1 MSLENERFTGSF
13 LVNERR
19 VSVVKCTADVYIFWR
34 GIERK
39 MSATSILTRLK
50 RIATQIILVL
60 RAAIA
65 SFGKQGGARGA
76 AGMAY
81 YTLFSFFPL
90 MIVLVSIV
98 SYFVDG
104 TEASSRVTQIVIS
117 VIPVSQRFVEL
128 NIERLLSVRNSVGIL
143 SLVIFLWSGSNA
155 FSMMV
160 HHITKAW
167 PENERRSFF
176 QKRLFG
182 LAMVILIILVLFV
195 LTLSSTLLNVLV
207 RYKDTIPGIELLF
220 SSWLWHLGA
229 RVLYWVVPFLFFYS
243 LYRIIPMGRVPI
255 KAAGLSAVGITVLW
269 RVASMGFQWYL
280 SSGFARYE
288 VIFGSLSAVIAI
300 LLWIYI
306 SSLILFF
313 GAHVCAAGSGKIE
326 LGNIGGFKLPRIH
339 H

>member
-1 MSLENERFTGSF
+1 LAERIMSGKDVFS
-13 LVNERR
+13 R
-19 VSVVKCTADVYIFWR
+19 V
-34 GIERK
+34 
-39 MSATSILTRLK
+39 K
-50 RIATQIILVL
+50 RVIRQIVLIL
-60 RAAIA
+60 RAAGA
-65 SFGKQGGARGA
+65 SFGRQGAARGA

-90 MIVLVSIV
+90 LIVLVTIV

-104 TEASSRVTQIVIS
+104 AEASSRVTQIVIS
-117 VIPVSQRFVEL
+117 VIPVSQGFVEV
-128 NIERLLSVRNSVGIL
+128 NIQRILIVRNSVGLL
-143 SLVIFLWSGSNA
+143 SLVVFLWSGSNA

-160 HHITKAW
+160 HHITNAW

-182 LAMVILIILVLFV
+182 LAMVILIILVLFF
-195 LTLSSTLLNVLV
+195 LMLSSTLLNVLV
-207 RYKDTIPGIELLF
+207 RFRETIPGIDLLF

-229 RVLYWVVPFLFFYS
+229 KVLYWVVPFLFFYA

-255 KAAGLSAVGITVLW
+255 KAAGFSAVGITILW
-269 RVASMGFQWYL
+269 RLASMGFQWYL
-280 SSGFARYE
+280 ASGFARYE

-306 SSLILFF
+306 SSMILFF
-313 GAHVCAAGSGKIE
+313 GAHLCAAASGKIE
-326 LGNIGGFKLPRIH
+326 LGDIGGFALPRIH

>member
-1 MSLENERFTGSF
+1 MNDTNFT
-13 LVNERR
+13 
-19 VSVVKCTADVYIFWR
+19 
-34 GIERK
+34 
-39 MSATSILTRLK
+39 TRII
-50 RIATQIILVL
+50 RIIKQIILVL
-60 RAAIA
+60 RAAGA
-65 SFGKQGGARGA
+65 SFGRMGGARGA

-90 MIVLVSIV
+90 LIVLVTIV

-104 TEASSRVTQIVIS
+104 AEASSRVTQMVIS
-117 VIPVSQRFVEL
+117 VIPVSQNFVEV
-128 NIERLLSVRNSVGIL
+128 NISRILRIRNSVGIL
-143 SLVIFLWSGSNA
+143 SLIFFLWSGSNA

-160 HHITKAW
+160 HHIMSAW

-182 LAMVILIILVLFV
+182 LAMVISIILVLFF
-195 LTLSSTLLNVLV
+195 LMMSSTLLNVLV
-207 RYKDTIPGIELLF
+207 KYKETIPGIELLF
-220 SSWLWHLGA
+220 SSWLWHFGA
-229 RVLYWVVPFLFFYS
+229 QVLYWVVPFLFFYS

-255 KAAGLSAVGITVLW
+255 KAASLSALGITLLW
-269 RVASMGFQWYL
+269 RLASMGFQWYL

-326 LGNIGGFKLPRIH
+326 LGEIGGFALPRIH
-339 H
+339 HSGK

>member
-1 MSLENERFTGSF
+1 MNGTDLLTRA
-13 LVNERR
+13 RR
-19 VSVVKCTADVYIFWR
+19 VIGKIPLILR
-34 GIERK
+34 G
-39 MSATSILTRLK
+39 
-50 RIATQIILVL
+50 
-60 RAAIA
+60 AAA
-65 SFGKQGGARGA
+65 SFSKAGGARGA

-90 MIVLVSIV
+90 LIVLVTIV

-104 TEASSRVTQIVIS
+104 AEASSRVTQMVIS
-117 VIPVSQRFVEL
+117 VIPVSQDFVEN
-128 NIERLLSVRNSVGIL
+128 NIQRILIVRNSVGLL
-143 SLVIFLWSGSNA
+143 SLLVFLWSGSNA

-195 LTLSSTLLNVLV
+195 LMLSSTLLNVLV
-207 RYKDTIPGIELLF
+207 KFRDTMPGIDLLF

-229 RVLYWVVPFLFFYS
+229 KMLYWVVPFLFFYS
-243 LYRIIPMGRVPI
+243 LYRIIPMGRVPV
-255 KAAGLSAVGITVLW
+255 KAAGFSAVGITVLW
-269 RVASMGFQWYL
+269 RLASMGFQWYL

-288 VIFGSLSAVIAI
+288 VIFGSLSAVIAL

-313 GAHVCAAGSGKIE
+313 GAHLCAAGSGKIE
-326 LGNIGGFKLPRIH
+326 LGEIGDFALPRINH
-339 H
+339 

>member
-1 MSLENERFTGSF
+1 MEKAMTENSKELFS
-13 LVNERR
+13 R
-19 VSVVKCTADVYIFWR
+19 V
-34 GIERK
+34 
-39 MSATSILTRLK
+39 K
-50 RIATQIILVL
+50 RIAAKIILIL
-60 RAAIA
+60 RAAGA

-90 MIVLVSIV
+90 LIVLVTIV

-104 TEASSRVTQIVIS
+104 AEASSRVIQLVIS
-117 VIPVSQRFVEL
+117 VIPVSRNFVEV
-128 NIERLLSVRNSVGIL
+128 NIERILQIRNSVGIL
-143 SLVIFLWSGSNA
+143 SLLVFLWSGSNA

-160 HHITKAW
+160 HHIMSAW

-182 LAMVILIILVLFV
+182 LAMVILMILVLFI
-195 LTLSSTLLNVLV
+195 LMLSSTLLNVIV
-207 RYKDTIPGIELLF
+207 KYKDTIPGIELLF
-220 SSWLWHLGA
+220 SSWLWHFGA
-229 RVLYWVVPFLFFYS
+229 KILYWVVPFLFFYS
-243 LYRIIPMGRVPI
+243 LYRIIPMGRVPVR
-255 KAAGLSAVGITVLW
+255 AAGLSALGITLLW

-313 GAHVCAAGSGKIE
+313 GAHVCAAGSGKIK
-326 LGNIGGFKLPRIH
+326 LGDIGGFALPRINH
-339 H
+339 

>member
-1 MSLENERFTGSF
+1 MSSKDLFNR
-13 LVNERR
+13 
-19 VSVVKCTADVYIFWR
+19 A
-34 GIERK
+34 RK
-39 MSATSILTRLK
+39 IIA
-50 RIATQIILVL
+50 RIVLSL
-60 RAAIA
+60 RAAGA
-65 SFGKQGGARGA
+65 SFGKAGGARGA

-90 MIVLVSIV
+90 LIVLVTIV

-104 TEASSRVTQIVIS
+104 AEASSRVTQMVIS
-117 VIPVSQRFVEL
+117 VIPVSQGFVEV
-128 NIERLLSVRNSVGIL
+128 NIQRILIVRNSVGLL
-143 SLVIFLWSGSNA
+143 SLLVFLWSGSNA

-195 LTLSSTLLNVLV
+195 LMLSSTLLNVLV
-207 RYKDTIPGIELLF
+207 RFKDTIPGIELLF
-220 SSWLWHLGA
+220 SSWLLHLGA
-229 RVLYWVVPFLFFYS
+229 KVLYWVVPFLFFYS
-243 LYRIIPMGRVPI
+243 LYRIIPMGRVPV
-255 KAAGLSAVGITVLW
+255 KAAGFSAVGITILW

-288 VIFGSLSAVIAI
+288 VIFGSLSAVIVI

-326 LGNIGGFKLPRIH
+326 LGDIGGFTLPRIH
-339 H
+339 HR